1 MKYDIESINKRKENV
16 KIAKKVIEII
26 AIILIYNIILIA
38 LSSANKISVV
48 NILGY
53 KSYIIKTNSMEPT
66 ISINDVVITKKVKK
80 EKIKKGDVIT
90 FLQDG
95 EVITHR
101 ITQIDDNGN
110 YTTKGDNNNIEDTF
124 KTALIFSTSPW
135 ANIVPFVFNIYRP
148 IPSSSNTF
156 NIPIV
161 LSIFIL
167 PSNSSPKLLKI
178 LSTISL
184 SNIFS
189 KSSFNPI
196 FFYAVYYTTFL
207 LSQSFTNLCYINS
220 SIFCDN
226 SI

>member
-124 KTALIFSTSPW
+124 KITYETIEGKHILTIPYLGKIVQALDNKIVFLIITLIILIFMLI
-135 ANIVPFVFNIYRP
+135 AIQNQENRE
-148 IPSSSNTF
+148 NRKEK
-156 NIPIV
+156 N
-161 LSIFIL
+161 
-167 PSNSSPKLLKI
+167 
-178 LSTISL
+178 
-184 SNIFS
+184 
-189 KSSFNPI
+189 
-196 FFYAVYYTTFL
+196 
-207 LSQSFTNLCYINS
+207 
-220 SIFCDN
+220 
-226 SI
+226 

>member
-1 MKYDIESINKRKENV
+1 MKYDIEAINKRKENV
-16 KIAKKVIEII
+16 KKAKKVIEII

-101 ITQIDDNGN
+101 ITQIEDNGN

-124 KTALIFSTSPW
+124 KITYENIEGKHILTIPYLGKIVQALDNKIVFLIITLIILIFM
-135 ANIVPFVFNIYRP
+135 
-148 IPSSSNTF
+148 
-156 NIPIV
+156 
-161 LSIFIL
+161 FITIL
-167 PSNSSPKLLKI
+167 NQEKRENRREKKKIEDKKRENEKNS
-178 LSTISL
+178 
-184 SNIFS
+184 
-189 KSSFNPI
+189 
-196 FFYAVYYTTFL
+196 
-207 LSQSFTNLCYINS
+207 
-220 SIFCDN
+220 
-226 SI
+226 

>member
-1 MKYDIESINKRKENV
+1 MKYDIETINKRKENV

-110 YTTKGDNNNIEDTF
+110 YTTKGDNNNIEDIF
-124 KTALIFSTSPW
+124 KITYENIEGKHILTIPYLGKIVQALDNKIVFLIITLIILIFM
-135 ANIVPFVFNIYRP
+135 
-148 IPSSSNTF
+148 
-156 NIPIV
+156 
-161 LSIFIL
+161 FITIL
-167 PSNSSPKLLKI
+167 NQEKRENRREKKKI
-178 LSTISL
+178 EDKKRG
-184 SNIFS
+184 NE
-189 KSSFNPI
+189 KN
-196 FFYAVYYTTFL
+196 
-207 LSQSFTNLCYINS
+207 N
-220 SIFCDN
+220 
-226 SI
+226 

>member
-101 ITQIDDNGN
+101 ITQIEDNGN

-124 KTALIFSTSPW
+124 KITYENIEGKHILTIPYLGKIVQALDNKIVFLIITLIILIFM
-135 ANIVPFVFNIYRP
+135 
-148 IPSSSNTF
+148 
-156 NIPIV
+156 
-161 LSIFIL
+161 FITIL
-167 PSNSSPKLLKI
+167 NQEKRENRREKKKIEDKKRENEKNS
-178 LSTISL
+178 
-184 SNIFS
+184 
-189 KSSFNPI
+189 
-196 FFYAVYYTTFL
+196 
-207 LSQSFTNLCYINS
+207 
-220 SIFCDN
+220 
-226 SI
+226 

>member
-110 YTTKGDNNNIEDTF
+110 YTTKGDNNNIEDIF
-124 KTALIFSTSPW
+124 KITYENIEGKHILTIPYLGKIVQVLDNKIVFLIITLIILIFMLI
-135 ANIVPFVFNIYRP
+135 AIQNQEKRENRREKKKIEDKKRGNEK
-148 IPSSSNTF
+148 
-156 NIPIV
+156 
-161 LSIFIL
+161 
-167 PSNSSPKLLKI
+167 NS
-178 LSTISL
+178 
-184 SNIFS
+184 
-189 KSSFNPI
+189 
-196 FFYAVYYTTFL
+196 
-207 LSQSFTNLCYINS
+207 
-220 SIFCDN
+220 
-226 SI
+226 

>member
-66 ISINDVVITKKVKK
+66 ISVNDVVITKMVEK
-80 EKIKKGDVIT
+80 EEIKIGDVIT

-110 YTTKGDNNNIEDTF
+110 YTTKGDNNNIEDIF
-124 KTALIFSTSPW
+124 KITYENIEGKHVLTIPYLGKIVQALDNKIVFLIITLIILIFMLITIQ
-135 ANIVPFVFNIYRP
+135 NQEKRENRRE
-148 IPSSSNTF
+148 
-156 NIPIV
+156 
-161 LSIFIL
+161 
-167 PSNSSPKLLKI
+167 KKKI
-178 LSTISL
+178 EDKKRK
-184 SNIFS
+184 NE
-189 KSSFNPI
+189 K
-196 FFYAVYYTTFL
+196 
-207 LSQSFTNLCYINS
+207 IN
-220 SIFCDN
+220 
-226 SI
+226 